1 MEEEKWLTIFLCFRV
16 LMPFRG
22 GFRGFGGAWIFEVLR
37 SSLEALCFPL
47 DEMAPLRSEATPKSG
62 RVGESV
68 PRGWFAPV

>member
-1 MEEEKWLTIFLCFRV
+1 
-16 LMPFRG
+16 MPFRG

-68 PRGWFAPV
+68 PGAGSHRCKRR